1 MINYRVEYTATDDL
15 ISQAINID
23 RQVYSK
29 SDVGK
34 INACKQWL
42 NVNNEIYTFL
52 LDGNK
57 LVGYINFVHLT
68 DECFELFC
76 KGK

>member
-42 NVNNEIYTFL
+42 NVNNEIYTF
-52 LDGNK
+52 
-57 LVGYINFVHLT
+57 F
-68 DECFELFC
+68 
-76 KGK
+76 